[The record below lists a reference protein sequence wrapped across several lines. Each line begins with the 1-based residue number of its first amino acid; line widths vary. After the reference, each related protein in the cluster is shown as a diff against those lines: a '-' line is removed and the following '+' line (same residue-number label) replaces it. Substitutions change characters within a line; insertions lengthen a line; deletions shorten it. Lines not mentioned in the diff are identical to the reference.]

1 MVPSEIKMK
10 SYRGYHRDVFEGW
23 KKLNEA
29 TIDGEGYTVSFFRLS
44 ESTIDEM
51 CDALNGWF
59 NIWTK
64 FRCEYK
70 DEQGTLSI
78 TVRKPEDA
86 DKLFNIMVSVE
97 PIEFEHED
105 RLSAVDVARSKMES
119 LINMIKDQKT
129 KEMIRHD
136 A

>member
-51 CDALNGWF
+51 CDALNGWH

-70 DEQGTLSI
+70 DDKGTLSI
-78 TVRKPEDA
+78 TVHKPDDA
-86 DKLFNIMVSVE
+86 DKLFNIMVSIE
-97 PIEFEHED
+97 PVAFEHEEK
-105 RLSAVDVARSKMES
+105 LPAVDVARTKMQT
-119 LINMIKDQKT
+119 LIDLIINKGAEK
-129 KEMIRHD
+129 K
-136 A
+136 